1 MLYTK
6 NTRGKRFS
14 KHTLR
19 KKKKKSFTHRKGG
32 LLYENNGNVKPCINL
47 IAVWNELEKENKEFF
62 ETYAQSQRQST
73 ADIMSEEEITRLIQK
88 IISDSSK
95 DSDD

>member
-1 MLYTK
+1 MYK
-6 NTRGKRFS
+6 N
-14 KHTLR
+14 
-19 KKKKKSFTHRKGG
+19 
-32 LLYENNGNVKPCINL
+32 NDNVKPCINL

-62 ETYAQSQRQST
+62 ETYAQSQRQSK
-73 ADIMSEEEITRLIQK
+73 ADLMSEEETSRLIQK